1 MACESI
7 IALAKNCAS
16 EGKIAGIQLLY
27 IIRYQDLVETNGS
40 TYTLST
46 GGLISDINIATAKQ
60 FVPVGLLKN
69 TAVLNET
76 LNKNLQTGTSYMTQ
90 TFTLVLSDLTTE
102 NKTFIESVMNQEVAI
117 VIRTKTGKYYAA
129 GLNGQMELSALEGG
143 TGTAE
148 ADLIGHTL
156 TFTGTDT
163 KLIQQVDSTL
173 ISTITTPAS

>member
-7 IALAKNCAS
+7 IALAKSCGEN
-16 EGKIAGIQLLY
+16 KIAGIQSLY
-27 IIRYQDLVETNGS
+27 IIRYADLVETNGS

-46 GGLISDINIATAKQ
+46 GGLISDINIVTAKQ

-69 TAVLNET
+69 TAVLSET

-129 GLNGQMELSALEGG
+129 GLNGQMELSTLETSSG
-143 TGTAE
+143 TND
-148 ADLIGHTL
+148 ADLIGSTL

>member
-7 IALAKNCAS
+7 IALAKSCGEN
-16 EGKIAGIQLLY
+16 KISGVQNLY
-27 IIRYQDLVETNGS
+27 IIRYADLVETNGS
-40 TYTLST
+40 TYTVST
-46 GGLISDINIATAKQ
+46 AGLISDINIVTAKQ

-163 KLIQQVDSTL
+163 KLIQQVDSSL
-173 ISTITTPAS
+173 ISTITAPAS